1 MRWLITLSAQA
12 SDVERLSSEPIEGLS
27 ANPDDP
33 RELLLELNDP
43 EENTARTEG
52 AQAMKPELEAFVDR
66 LNGVGRLRWGRTFE
80 GVAITTI
87 KSFDENGRP
96 TQHVFLE
103 PAREHM
109 LPEDF
114 ADMVE
119 RLGHE
124 RPPMPKGLEIVNA
137 LDVAASIGLATTQP
151 EVMRAVH
158 LVDLMLQ
165 GDDEIDWIAGYAA
178 LEIVE
183 HDLQVR
189 KLDGQKLGWW
199 TRREL
204 RDFKATANSPDALG
218 YSARHGKRSSLKEAR
233 MKTKDASWL
242 VRRIVANWTTY
253 LLTAEATS
261 AG

>member
-12 SDVERLSSEPIEGLS
+12 SDVERLSSEAIEGLS
-27 ANPDDP
+27 ADPDDAKQLLF
-33 RELLLELNDP
+33 ELVDP
-43 EENTARTEG
+43 EGDAVGEG
-52 AQAMKPELEAFVDR
+52 AARAIKPELDAFVDR
-66 LNGVGRLRWGRTFE
+66 VNGVGRLRWGRTFE
-80 GVAITTI
+80 GVDITTI
-87 KSFDENGRP
+87 KSFDDNGQT

-119 RLGHE
+119 RAGHE

-137 LDVAASIGLATTQP
+137 LAVAASIDLATTQP

-199 TRREL
+199 SRREL
-204 RDFKATANSPDALG
+204 RSFKSTANSPDALG
-218 YSARHGKRSSLKEAR
+218 YSARHGKPSGLKEAR

-242 VRRIVANWTTY
+242 VRRVVASWMAY
-253 LLTAEATS
+253 LLMAETTS
-261 AG
+261 IG

>member
-12 SDVERLSSEPIEGLS
+12 SDVERLSSEAIEGLS

-33 RELLLELNDP
+33 KQLLFELANP
-43 EENTARTEG
+43 ESDAVG
-52 AQAMKPELEAFVDR
+52 KGAAQAIKPELEAFVDR
-66 LNGVGRLRWGRTFE
+66 VNGVGRLRWGRTFE

-87 KSFDENGRP
+87 KSFDENDQQ

-109 LPEDF
+109 LPEEF

-119 RLGHE
+119 RLGHR
-124 RPPMPKGLEIVNA
+124 RPPMPKGIEVVNA
-137 LDVAASIGLATTQP
+137 LDIAASISLATTQP

-158 LVDLMLQ
+158 LVDLMLH

-183 HDLQVR
+183 GDLQVR
-189 KLDGQKLGWW
+189 KLDGQELGWW

-204 RDFKATANSPDALG
+204 RNFKATANSPEALG
-218 YSARHGKRSSLKEAR
+218 FSARHGKRSGLKEAR

-242 VRRIVANWTTY
+242 VRRVVASWITY

-261 AG
+261 TS